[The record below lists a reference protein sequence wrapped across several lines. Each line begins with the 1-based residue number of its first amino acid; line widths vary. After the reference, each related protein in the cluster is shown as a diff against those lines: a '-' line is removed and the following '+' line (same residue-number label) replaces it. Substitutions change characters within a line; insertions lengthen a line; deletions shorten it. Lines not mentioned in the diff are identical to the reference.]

1 MGAFLRRMS
10 LLSILG
16 WLAMTVCF
24 EYYLF
29 VQKIH
34 DAYITSILEMIAV
47 FFIYTSFPCRSF
59 TGKAVKFSF
68 GWIISCVIIIQIQL
82 LRASGDFL
90 TPVAFSNM
98 EALSGIGMS
107 WDKVAPFL
115 IATVILLVDVYLM
128 KNKKI
133 LSYRYIFFTM
143 AFFIAIWSSI
153 KVLNKVN
160 GYQFKAPI
168 YTTLSTLLNVK
179 NERTHFDE
187 IKKDFD
193 DNKQHYLSRFERSEI
208 YGTGTKVID
217 KDHPNVIIFFTEGMS
232 ARFIGKYGSK
242 YHDITPS
249 IDKLYSESLV
259 FNNYYNHAAATF
271 RGLRGQMVSGYQYNG
286 GYYANGSGIG
296 QLSSDEVRK
305 QTDNKYIVTLP
316 DILKKNGYNTSFI
329 AANTKGSQMETLLR
343 GLRFD
348 SVYMAG
354 DFKQNNTTLT
364 DKELFDALWHTVQ
377 EKGKE
382 GSPFMIATYNF
393 GTHAAVDSPDLKYGD
408 GKNIGLNRFHNF
420 DAFLGLFMEKLK
432 SSKFGDN
439 TIVIFTTD
447 HATYSGPE
455 IVAADSSVSPYFV
468 DRVPFIIYYKGVEH
482 SVVDVSGRNSLN
494 FTPTVLNMLGFNKE
508 KNYFLGCSLFVS
520 ECPEHNNMFVFE
532 NGYFVT
538 DENGVHPVSEMNG
551 KEKDDALKSIKMIED
566 DYRITSG

>member
-1 MGAFLRRMS
+1 MS
-10 LLSILG
+10 WLSILG
-16 WLAMTVCF
+16 WLVMLVCF

-29 VQKIH
+29 LQKIH
-34 DAYITSILEMIAV
+34 DAYITSALEMIAV

-59 TGKAVKFSF
+59 TSKAAKFSF
-68 GWIISCVIIIQIQL
+68 GWIISFVIIIQMQL
-82 LRASGDFL
+82 LHASGDFL
-90 TPVAFSNM
+90 TPIAFSNM

-107 WDKVAPFL
+107 WDKIIPFL
-115 IATVILLVDVYLM
+115 IALIILLADIFVVREKYVL
-128 KNKKI
+128 K
-133 LSYRYIFFTM
+133 YRYFVLSIVFFT
-143 AFFIAIWSSI
+143 IAWGAI
-153 KVLNKVN
+153 KVINKEN
-160 GYQFKAPI
+160 GCQLKAPL
-168 YTTLSTLLNVK
+168 YTALSALFNVGR
-179 NERTHFDE
+179 ERVSFDK

-193 DNKQHYLSRFERSEI
+193 ENKQHYLSRFERSEV
-208 YGTGTKVID
+208 YGTGTRIID
-217 KDHPNVIIFFTEGMS
+217 KDRPNVIIFFTEGMS

-242 YHDITPS
+242 YQDITPY

-259 FNNYYNHAAATF
+259 FDNYYNHAAATF

-286 GYYANGSGIG
+286 GYYKNGSGIG
-296 QLSSDEVRK
+296 QISSNEVRK
-305 QTDNKYIVTLP
+305 QTDNKYIITLP
-316 DILKKNGYNTSFI
+316 DILKKNGYNTSFVS
-329 AANTKGSQMETLLR
+329 ADAKYSQMEALLQ

-354 DFKQNNTTLT
+354 DFKQNNITLT

-393 GTHAAVDSPDLKYGD
+393 GTHAAVDSPDLKYGN

-420 DAFLGLFMEKLK
+420 DAFFGLFMEKLK
-432 SSKFGDN
+432 SSEFSDN

-482 SVVDVSGRNSLN
+482 SVVSVSGRNSLSL
-494 FTPTVLNMLGFNKE
+494 TPTVLNMLGFNKE

-520 ECPEHNNMFVFE
+520 ECPEYNNMFVFE

-538 DENGVHPVSEMNG
+538 DESGVHPVSEMNG
-551 KEKDDALKSIKMIED
+551 QEKDDALKSIKMIED